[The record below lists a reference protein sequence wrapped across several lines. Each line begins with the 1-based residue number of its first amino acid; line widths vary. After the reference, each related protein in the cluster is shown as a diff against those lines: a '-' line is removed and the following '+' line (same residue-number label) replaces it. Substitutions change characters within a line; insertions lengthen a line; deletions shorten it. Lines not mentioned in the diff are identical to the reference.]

1 MTGATV
7 TFGPS
12 EADQSTSH
20 MRPLWAMLTR
30 DSGSGSYKPHQNF
43 DPYSSCWRFNPM
55 ADEPDNN
62 EAEESSEEQAESKG
76 GSPLPF
82 IIVGILGTMLGL
94 AVPFLMPSAE
104 APADDA
110 PDIAEKN
117 AYVGDNVKKAHVDFE
132 EDPTVQNLKGNT
144 MSRYLS
150 VSLSLV
156 VADESKDQVALD
168 LEDKRVEMKNW
179 LIGQI
184 ADKTLEDVAGKAGQN
199 RLRREIRDQFNSI
212 LFPDGHD
219 RIFDIYFSS
228 FAVQ

>member
-1 MTGATV
+1 
-7 TFGPS
+7 
-12 EADQSTSH
+12 
-20 MRPLWAMLTR
+20 
-30 DSGSGSYKPHQNF
+30 
-43 DPYSSCWRFNPM
+43 M
-55 ADEPDNN
+55 ADEPENS
-62 EAEESSEEQAESKG
+62 ESGDESGEEQAAPKSG
-76 GSPLPF
+76 APLPF
-82 IIVGILGTMLGL
+82 IIMGILGTMLGL
-94 AVPFLMPSAE
+94 AVPFLIPTAE
-104 APADDA
+104 APADD
-110 PDIAEKN
+110 PPNIAEKN
-117 AYVGDNVKKAHVDFE
+117 AYVGDDVKKAYVDFE
-132 EDPTVQNLKGNT
+132 EDPTVQKLKGNK

-156 VADESKDQVALD
+156 VADDSKEKVELD

-184 ADKTLEDVAGKAGQN
+184 ADKTLEDVSGKAGQN